1 MFEAVQLLMWKHAG
15 ETGGE
20 VPTTS
25 QGCVLFFTLLVGG
38 CGGCGG
44 CVFI

>member
-20 VPTTS
+20 VPATS
-25 QGCVLFFTLLVGG
+25 RGCVVI
-38 CGGCGG
+38 
-44 CVFI
+44 VS